1 MASLANNKRK
11 GAWFETQVAE
21 RLSALTGLPIERRHL
36 AGVNDRGDL
45 SGVTV
50 GGHRI
55 VVECKNVRG
64 LNNVPQHLR
73 EAAREAVND
82 DAAIGVVIQHRDRVG
97 IETDAG
103 VDAQYVLMILH
114 TFSDIIRIANGEES
128 IDA

>member
-1 MASLANNKRK
+1 MASLRYNKFK
-11 GAWFETQVAE
+11 GSRFETRVAE
-21 RLSALTGLPIERRHL
+21 RLAALTGLPVERRHL

-45 SGVTV
+45 SGVTA

-64 LNNVPQHLR
+64 FNSVAQHLR

-82 DAAIGVVIQHRDRVG
+82 NSLLGIVIQKRDRVS

-103 VDAQYVLMILH
+103 VDSQYAIMTVADLAKLLNVC
-114 TFSDIIRIANGEES
+114 NGREVSE
-128 IDA
+128 